1 MNNIEHNHSLRRFQT
16 RWLTQN
22 NNGGGVFFL
31 VFFFQGVV
39 KRVSF
44 FLSFFLSLFTKN
56 AQRSVRFRR
65 KKIKEFPA
73 WTCHPIAITD
83 KIWLWYS
90 NHNCVLLH
98 HIYFPFQNWTMP
110 MKKTFCSSIVV
121 IAQGQWNGRNIC
133 INSTWNCQNEKENWG
148 KYIFFCN
155 LLKLYWV
162 HCQITNHK
170 IFEKFK
176 C

>member
-31 VFFFQGVV
+31 VFFSRGRKKGLF
-39 KRVSF
+39 SF
-44 FLSFFLSLFTKN
+44 YKN

-65 KKIKEFPA
+65 KKIKNFLLEHVTP
-73 WTCHPIAITD
+73 ITD

-98 HIYFPFQNWTMP
+98 HIYFPFQNWTIP
-110 MKKTFCSSIVV
+110 MKKIFCSSIVV

-148 KYIFFCN
+148 KYIIFFCN
-155 LLKLYWV
+155 LLKLYWG